1 MATLLTNHRKQ
12 LDDLTAI
19 ATAEV
24 VGAVTLYQ
32 DLPLQEFAG
41 SMRQAT
47 TSITNT
53 LAPVSGVLAVE
64 FYDATRAQANVDTPY
79 AATKVDYDY
88 STQLEKSV
96 GYAIAQTA
104 KGSTKEA
111 VTGLFAGA
119 VQLALNNVDRF
130 TISDNVTFDPGATR
144 WVRVPTAGGCAF
156 CLSMAAIPDLYLK
169 SEYQTWH
176 DNCRCVSRPL
186 FGREKAPVLPIYK
199 EIDAAYTAAYKDI
212 SAQRD
217 AVNYYS
223 LSDNQAR
230 RLYPHLALT
239 TPNILKIVRQ
249 TTGLR

>member
-24 VGAVTLYQ
+24 VGAITLYG

-41 SMRQAT
+41 NMRQAT
-47 TSITNT
+47 TSITDT
-53 LAPVSGVLAVE
+53 LAPISSTLAVD
-64 FYDATRAQANVDTPY
+64 FYDATRAQANVDTAY
-79 AATKVDYDY
+79 SATKVDYDY
-88 STQLEKSV
+88 GTQLEKSV

-130 TISDNVTFDPGATR
+130 TISGNVTFDPGATR
-144 WVRVPTAGGCAF
+144 WVRVPTSGGCAF

-169 SEYQTWH
+169 SEYQKWH

-186 FGREKAPVLPIYK
+186 FGREKAPELPVYK
-199 EIDAAYTAAYKDI
+199 EIRAAY
-212 SAQRD
+212 SD
-217 AVNYYS
+217 AVSEINVQREIVGYNKLRS
-223 LSDNQAR
+223 RQAAAK
-230 RLYPHLALT
+230 YPDLTLT